1 MIAMSTLHTSCSVSV
16 DPQQQALFAIQC
28 LISPRK
34 HRIMPLQAHRVNVTH
49 LGTTRRSDEPARSVG
64 HVVHTACCAQ
74 CVCKYNCFSQV
85 DEPSTSYYASG
96 MGLLGAPRPPNPL
109 KPKPRIR
116 LTRRGWGYRALSDAS
131 LPCITRNCVTAYYRV
146 CIRPLVN
153 ASVQKRGG
161 TFDNLCDYCATKFRY
176 FSVRLAQ
183 TVSRCPKGYNSEG

>member
-28 LISPRK
+28 PDITPRTESCRSK
-34 HRIMPLQAHRVNVTH
+34 RIESMSHMLVQLA
-49 LGTTRRSDEPARSVG
+49 GARSLPEASATSYTRPVAPKQ
-64 HVVHTACCAQ
+64 VR
-74 CVCKYNCFSQV
+74 KYNCFSRWMNHPPRTMRLERASWVLRGHQT
-85 DEPSTSYYASG
+85 PSNQNPVFASPG
-96 MGLLGAPRPPNPL
+96 GGC
-109 KPKPRIR
+109 
-116 LTRRGWGYRALSDAS
+116 RARSDAS
-131 LPCITRNCVTAYYRV
+131 LPLIKRNCLTAYYRV

-153 ASVQKRGG
+153 ASVWKRGG

>member
-28 LISPRK
+28 PDITPRTESCRSK
-34 HRIMPLQAHRVNVTH
+34 RIESMSHMLVQLA
-49 LGTTRRSDEPARSVG
+49 GARSLPEASATSYTRPVAPKQ
-64 HVVHTACCAQ
+64 VR
-74 CVCKYNCFSQV
+74 KYNCFSSGPAVHLVLCVWVPRGRQT
-85 DEPSTSYYASG
+85 PSNQNPVFASPG
-96 MGLLGAPRPPNPL
+96 GGC
-109 KPKPRIR
+109 
-116 LTRRGWGYRALSDAS
+116 RARSDAS
-131 LPCITRNCVTAYYRV
+131 LPLIKRNCLTAYYRV

-153 ASVQKRGG
+153 ASVWKRGG

>member
-96 MGLLGAPRPPNPL
+96 MGLLGAPRPPNLL
-109 KPKPRIR
+109 KPKSRSRLIRRELPSTVRRI
-116 LTRRGWGYRALSDAS
+116 SS
-131 LPCITRNCVTAYYRV
+131 LDQA
-146 CIRPLVN
+146 
-153 ASVQKRGG
+153 K
-161 TFDNLCDYCATKFRY
+161 LCDGI
-176 FSVRLAQ
+176 L
-183 TVSRCPKGYNSEG
+183 SRVHSPLGER